1 MACLPRL
8 TYTPAR
14 ITRDSGGYSMV
25 MTGLPG
31 CAVGTHSTHP
41 GAPRRLYPGTSL
53 ILVT

>member
-8 TYTPAR
+8 TYTPTR

-41 GAPRRLYPGTSL
+41 VPAPPLPGTSL